1 MTWICVLSTP
11 VSITFLTVLIPY
23 NQTVNNLSEH
33 MNINL
38 TNLIQWLKVTKLSLI
53 VKKTPELKTIHR
65 SSKNIDHNCKFMLD
79 RKQLT
84 LTNTVKYLGVFLN
97 EHLLWSKQLNH
108 ITTKLNQAIGILSKL
123 RNNTFLK
130 TLKMT
135 YSLFPSLLLYGSNG
149 DYGDYGDKQI

>member
-1 MTWICVLSTP
+1 MLSTP

-38 TNLIQWLKVTKLSLI
+38 TNLIQWLKVTKLSII
-53 VKKTPELKTIHR
+53 VKKTLELKTIHR

-84 LTNTVKYLGVFLN
+84 LTNTVKYLRVFLN